1 MEDQDAKVM
10 QLMQAD
16 SGAAPITPPS
26 SLAEAE
32 TPPMGA
38 PMSSPEPKEGDK
50 MAARVN
56 VQMAMDLLQQ
66 SLPAF
71 GAESDEGKAIMTVVK
86 NLTKSFG
93 ERENKVKELIPAE
106 IIQMMQTL
114 PQAAGATPEQKVA
127 QSQPAI
133 QPPMPPQ
140 PAGQPAMPTLG
151 A

>member
-1 MEDQDAKVM
+1 MEDQDKQVM
-10 QLMQAD
+10 QLLQSQSD
-16 SGAAPITPPS
+16 IAPTTPS
-26 SLAEAE
+26 SSEAGAD

-38 PMSSPEPKEGDK
+38 PMSTPEPKEGEK
-50 MAARVN
+50 AAAKIN
-56 VQMAMDLLQQ
+56 VQMAMELLQQ

-71 GAESDEGKAIMTVVK
+71 GSDTEEGKAIMKIVK
-86 NLTKSFG
+86 EISKSFG
-93 ERENKVKELIPAE
+93 TREAQTKELIPAE

-140 PAGQPAMPTLG
+140 PAAQPQLG

>member
-1 MEDQDAKVM
+1 MDEQDAKVM

-16 SGAAPITPPS
+16 ANAAPLTPPS

-32 TPPMGA
+32 TPPTGA
-38 PMSSPEPKEGDK
+38 PMSTPEPKEGDK
-50 MAARVN
+50 LAARVN

-71 GAESDEGKAIMTVVK
+71 GSDSDEGKAIMGVVK

-93 ERENKVKELIPAE
+93 ERENKAKELIPAE